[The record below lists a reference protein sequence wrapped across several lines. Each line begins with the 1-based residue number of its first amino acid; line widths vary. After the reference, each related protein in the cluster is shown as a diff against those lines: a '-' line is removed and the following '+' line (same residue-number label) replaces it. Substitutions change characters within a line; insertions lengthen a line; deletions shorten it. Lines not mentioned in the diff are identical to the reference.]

1 MMKCIENG
9 RILIDGQFV
18 EGKAILFDDIIRKI
32 IDQEDVDKE
41 KVDERIDAAGKYVVP
56 GFIDVHIHGYKG
68 NDTMDGDIE
77 GLRTISR
84 LIPENGVTS
93 FLPTTMTMDA
103 PIIRQALNTIETIMK
118 DNSYGAEVLGTHLEG
133 PFISEKFKGAQSA
146 EYIQKPTGS
155 VIDGYE
161 RIIKI
166 ITIAPEIEGALEF
179 IEKHKKE
186 YGIRFSMGHS
196 GATYDEAMKGIE
208 AGACSCTHMFNA
220 MTGLHHRNPGLV
232 GAVMNSDIY
241 CELVADTIHV
251 NPNIY
256 GLIARI
262 KGMDKILLITDA
274 IMGAGLDDGEYDLGG
289 QKVYLNEGKCM
300 LSNGTIAGSS
310 LKLNKAVYHF
320 AKYTDYDLAKVIEL
334 VTINQATYIGV
345 QDKKGTL
352 DIGKDADIVILDDGL
367 DIYYT
372 MGKGKKLY
380 EKSN

>member
-1 MMKCIENG
+1 MKCIENG
-9 RILIDGQFV
+9 RILVDGQFID
-18 EGKAILFDDIIRKI
+18 GKAILFEDTICKI
-32 IDQEDVDKE
+32 IDQEEASKE
-41 KVDERIDAAGKYVVP
+41 MVEERIDAAGKYVVP

-68 NDTMDGDIE
+68 YDTMDGDID

-93 FLPTTMTMDA
+93 FLPTTMTMDE
-103 PIIRQALNTIETIMK
+103 PVIRQALHTIKSIMEDK
-118 DNSYGAEVLGTHLEG
+118 SYGAEVLGTHLEG
-133 PFISEKFKGAQSA
+133 PFISEAFKGAQSA

-155 VIDGYE
+155 VIHGYE
-161 RIIKI
+161 QIIKI
-166 ITIAPEIEGALEF
+166 ITVAPELEGALEF
-179 IEKHKKE
+179 IEKYKKE

-196 GATYDEAMKGIE
+196 EATYDEAMNGVE
-208 AGACSCTHMFNA
+208 AGVCSCTHMFNA
-220 MTGLHHRNPGLV
+220 MTGLHHRNPGVV

-241 CELVADTIHV
+241 CELIADTIHV
-251 NPNIY
+251 NPALF

-262 KGMDKILLITDA
+262 KGLDKILLITDA
-274 IMGAGLDDGEYDLGG
+274 MMGAGLDDGEYDLGG
-289 QKVYLNEGKCM
+289 QKVYLKEGKCM

-310 LKLNKAVYHF
+310 LKLNKAIYHF
-320 AKYTDYDLAKVIEL
+320 TKYTDYDLAKVIEL

-352 DIGKDADIVILDDGL
+352 DIGKDADIVILDDRL